1 MLGPGTQKIIK
12 CVLLSSVEFMMELD
26 DRMKGFCQLLSESW
40 VYSFSKEGCGRAVV
54 EDEGVWTDGVHEP
67 IVRINV

>member
-26 DRMKGFCQLLSESW
+26 DRRKGFCQLLSESW
-40 VYSFSKEGCGRAVV
+40 VNSFSKERCGRTGV
-54 EDEGVWTDGVHEP
+54 ENEGVWTDGVQEP